1 MRFKWP
7 PVLAVSRVKSHELP
21 RVVDKVSGALGRSW
35 KSEELG
41 ARRGWRLLQQGSVET
56 SAWKLFNEFLLHEN
70 AFARETHAETPLP
83 FSRAGNAVKNRRL
96 PQSDPS
102 YRPARHASY
111 FFACFGSRGPPPL
124 AEFPLSGRREWREE
138 GFFRERIDELYGGG
152 GEFGF
157 DSFGRRRLWK
167 ARSFNRILK
176 GSLIWVSRV

>member
-1 MRFKWP
+1 MQG
-7 PVLAVSRVKSHELP
+7 VGGGCCSRVRLKRRRGNFSTSSSSTRMLLH
-21 RVVDKVSGALGRSW
+21 
-35 KSEELG
+35 
-41 ARRGWRLLQQGSVET
+41 ARRTR
-56 SAWKLFNEFLLHEN
+56 KLPSLSL
-70 AFARETHAETPLP
+70 AAC
-83 FSRAGNAVKNRRL
+83 AGNAVKNRRL

-102 YRPARHASY
+102 YRPARHAGY
-111 FFACFGSRGPPPL
+111 FFACFSSRGPPPL

-152 GEFGF
+152 GGEFGF